1 MILKALSDLFC
12 AMFDKLLIISLPDF
26 PDWAMNAF
34 LTAQDYLLQGA
45 GFLQALF
52 GSQMY
57 GYLCTLFWLSLAV
70 HIAYQSYDLVMW
82 VLKKIPLASI
92 QK

>member
-1 MILKALSDLFC
+1 MILKALSDMLC
-12 AMFDKLLIISLPDF
+12 ALFDKLLVFPLPSF
-26 PDWAMNAF
+26 PDWAMDG
-34 LTAQDYLLQGA
+34 LSTAEGYLLQGA

-52 GSQMY
+52 GSQTY
-57 GYLCTLFWLSLAV
+57 GYLCTLFFLSFTV
-70 HIAYQSYDLVMW
+70 HVCYHAYDLVMW